1 MAIGIK
7 LLMCFFL
14 SAGLLSANAQTPKP
28 TVKAATNKKTA
39 LPKLTC
45 SLGPLTDSVTVAA
58 EEAVQLIKVPLKV
71 TDDKSNTYPIVS
83 YQLLYKRKVVSED
96 EATGKAIP
104 ASASVAAVFKTTP
117 LPDNWQNALTEQLHP
132 GEELYFFDIV
142 AKDAGGRLRFAPNLS
157 IKIK

>member
-1 MAIGIK
+1 MARTVK
-7 LLMCFFL
+7 LMMCAFL
-14 SAGLLSANAQTPKP
+14 SVGFLCAYAQKPKP
-28 TVKAATNKKTA
+28 TVNAATNKKTP

-45 SLGPLTDSVTVAA
+45 SLGPLADSVTVAA

-71 TDDKSNTYPIVS
+71 TDDKKNDYPIVS

-104 ASASVAAVFKTTP
+104 ASASVAAIFKTTP
-117 LPDNWQNALTEQLHP
+117 LPDNWQNTLTDQLKP
-132 GEELYFFDIV
+132 GEELFFFDIV
-142 AKDAGGRLRFAPNLS
+142 AKSAQGRLMFAPNLS